1 VNSKITGTDF
11 FRTSLNS
18 TASPLLRLPAELR
31 NQIWHLAFGEK
42 MLYVSARRDPT
53 NRRKRPQLDYFLYDS
68 VLEQR
73 IDRTTQHSHRSFL
86 GAPQPVCRQYWAEA
100 SHAFFSSCVLV
111 VDRNSSTAFPI
122 FVQFGGPIVSQI
134 RRLIVYNSNLSFPLP
149 WHSVFKTALVGRLTS
164 LEGVSVSGNL
174 TWFSAGDPRVTHS
187 MGEHFRSGALV
198 TFIRS
203 FQQHELKEELTTVD
217 LQPSGEMM
225 DRAATVGAVNDAIRE
240 RLLRYCPLRRS
251 RRNV

>member
-1 VNSKITGTDF
+1 MNSKITGTDF

-31 NQIWHLAFGEK
+31 NQIWRLAFGEK

-100 SHAFFSSCVLV
+100 SHAFFSSCALV
-111 VDRNSSTAFPI
+111 VDYGSSTAFPI

-134 RRLIVYNSNLSFPLP
+134 RRLIVYDSGVTFPLS
-149 WHSVFKTALVGRLTS
+149 WDKVFKTALVGRLTS
-164 LEGVSVSGNL
+164 LEGVSVSGSL
-174 TWFSAGDPRVTHS
+174 FWIPTATDSL
-187 MGEHFRSGALV
+187 GEYFMIGPMA
-198 TFIRS
+198 TCIRS
-203 FQQHELKEELTTVD
+203 FQQHQLKEELTIVD
-217 LQPSGEMM
+217 LQASAGMTAP
-225 DRAATVGAVNDAIRE
+225 AAVVGAAKDAIRE
-240 RLLRYCPLRRS
+240 LLLRYCPLRRS
-251 RRNV
+251 KRNV